1 MIYLLLANLVLMFHL
16 TFVVF
21 VLFGGLLVWRWR
33 WLVWLHVPAATWGA
47 TVEFSGWVCPL
58 TLFENWLREQAGETG
73 YQSGFVADFLL
84 PILYPNDLTRDS
96 QLMLGMV
103 VVAFI
108 ISMYGWVWRRS
119 KVTVRSAYDR

>member
-33 WLVWLHVPAATWGA
+33 WLVWLHLPAATWGA

>member
-58 TLFENWLREQAGETG
+58 TQVENWLREQAGETG
-73 YQSGFVADFLL
+73 YQSGFVADYLL
-84 PILYPNDLTRDS
+84 PILYPDDLTRDF

-108 ISMYGWVWRRS
+108 ISMYGWLWCRS